1 MIGVD
6 IVEIEQNRLSPSFVS
21 YILTAEEQE
30 EYNALP
36 AEKQKKEYLA
46 GRFASKEAIFKA
58 TQDINYLD
66 YAILHGPNGAPYVL
80 NHPEIQISISHS
92 RTIAIA
98 FIEVI

>member
-6 IVEIEQNRLSPSFVS
+6 IVEIEQIRLSSSFV
-21 YILTAEEQE
+21 LTEEEQE
-30 EYNALP
+30 EYNALS

-80 NHPEIQISISHS
+80 HHPEIQISISHS

-98 FIEVI
+98 FVEVL